1 MEHSWTRKAIDKKQG
16 MDAHEIVSILDTVP
30 RHSRVRAVVGFRG
43 QVQQITATWETEQ
56 VLDAPA
62 AREDMTL
69 REQVERAF
77 RPNG

>member
-43 QVQQITATWETEQ
+43 QIQQITATWDTEQ
-56 VLDAPA
+56 GLDAYA
-62 AREDMTL
+62 AREGMTL
-69 REQVERAF
+69 REQVERAY
-77 RPNG
+77 RPDM

>member
-16 MDAHEIVSILDTVP
+16 MDAHEIASILDTVP

-62 AREDMTL
+62 AGEDMTL

-77 RPNG
+77 RPDM

>member
-56 VLDAPA
+56 VLDASAP
-62 AREDMTL
+62 REGMTL

>member
-43 QVQQITATWETEQ
+43 QIQQITATWDTEQ
-56 VLDAPA
+56 GLDAYG
-62 AREDMTL
+62 AREGMTL
-69 REQVERAF
+69 REQVERAY
-77 RPNG
+77 RPDM